1 MDGIYILIRLVQQY
15 MVYAANKN
23 ILEKIPIAMKNGSS
37 VNLTIGNSMDAHSV
51 TIRNV
56 LSETVG
62 SGTEYIYQVMDPL
75 KV

>member
-1 MDGIYILIRLVQQY
+1 
-15 MVYAANKN
+15 
-23 ILEKIPIAMKNGSS
+23 MKNGSS

-75 KV
+75 KVNGSREVLSNEIINVFFIKH